1 MERTKH
7 KIILILMLIIYG
19 LKLNASYRSEVYSAY
34 VNNKMELWK
43 NVLDRMNAIPD
54 KSNELILELVN
65 YQYGYIGYCL
75 GYDKK
80 NEARVYLELAQK
92 NIDYLEKQ
100 KFRLATVNAYNSAF
114 CGFRIGIN
122 PISAAYNGFRS
133 VGFAEKAIELENENY
148 LGYVQFGNIQFYMPK
163 SMGGSK
169 KEGIGYFIKARKIL
183 EKNTDDTTE
192 NWNYLAVLILIGQS
206 YYYLNDYASAKGIYE
221 YILKLEPGFIYVRD
235 ELYPQLLNKM
245 KES

>member
-7 KIILILMLIIYG
+7 SIIILILIICS
-19 LKLNASYRSEVYSAY
+19 LKLDASNRSEVYSAY
-34 VNNKMELWK
+34 VNNNMELWK
-43 NVLDRMNAIPD
+43 KVIDRMNAIPG

-80 NEARVYLELAQK
+80 NEARLYLDLAQK

-100 KFRLATVNAYNSAF
+100 KFRLATVNAYNAAF
-114 CGFRIGIN
+114 CGFRMGIN
-122 PISAAYNGFRS
+122 PLFVPYNGVRS
-133 VGFAEKAIELENENY
+133 MDYAKKAMELEKENY
-148 LGYVQFGNIQFYMPK
+148 LGLVQLGNIQFYMPK
-163 SMGGSK
+163 SIGGSK
-169 KEGIGYFIKARKIL
+169 KEGIGYFIKAREIL
-183 EKNTDDTTE
+183 EREPDGIRE
-192 NWNYLAVLILIGQS
+192 NWNYLSVLILIGQS

-221 YILKLEPGFIYVRD
+221 YILKLEPGFTYVRD
-235 ELYPQLLNKM
+235 ELYPRLLNKM

>member
-7 KIILILMLIIYG
+7 KIIILLILFSCG
-19 LKLNASYRSEVYSAY
+19 LKLNASYRSEIYYAY

-43 NVLDRMNAIPD
+43 NVLDRMNAIPN
-54 KSNELILELVN
+54 KSNEFILELVN

-80 NEARVYLELAQK
+80 NEARLYLEMAQK
-92 NIDYLEKQ
+92 NIDYLEKK

-114 CGFRIGIN
+114 CGFRIGIS
-122 PISAAYNGFRS
+122 PITAAYNGFRS

-169 KEGIGYFIKARKIL
+169 KEGLEYYIKAREIL
-183 EKNTDDTTE
+183 EKDPDGTRE
-192 NWNYLAVLILIGQS
+192 NWNYFAVLILIGQS
-206 YYYLNDYASAKGIYE
+206 QTYINDYTSAKVIYE
-221 YILKLEPGFIYVRD
+221 YILNLEPGFKYVRD

-245 KES
+245 KEL